1 MLVPG
6 ERDISYTIAKMG
18 NKPSFPLDTPLGC
31 LLANWEGYQQ
41 GGLKKKK
48 LIKYCTQCW
57 PTYSLGGG
65 EKWPQSGSL
74 GHNTILQLSLAC
86 KREGEYKEV
95 PYVQAFMAL
104 YQDSEKEG
112 KYKLEDFDKCSSKIL
127 LAKSETEDPLDRL
140 LTSAASAER
149 PRGREGQTCP
159 EVRRLGPEVTGSKG
173 SHSQSPRLL
182 LHMSPPPW
190 GGIRKSALS
199 STERKVILSQNLPP
213 KRGTRWGG
221 GNYARSCSVL
231 YARH

>member
-6 ERDISYTIAKMG
+6 ERDISYTTAKMG

-48 LIKYCTQCW
+48 LIKYCTQYW

-74 GHNTILQLSLAC
+74 GHNTILQLSLYC
-86 KREGEYKEV
+86 KREGKYKEV

-104 YQDSEKEG
+104 YQDSEKKG

-127 LAKSETEDPLDRL
+127 LARSETEDPLDLL
-140 LTSAASAER
+140 LTSPASAER
-149 PRGREGQTCP
+149 P
-159 EVRRLGPEVTGSKG
+159 
-173 SHSQSPRLL
+173 
-182 LHMSPPPW
+182 
-190 GGIRKSALS
+190 
-199 STERKVILSQNLPP
+199 
-213 KRGTRWGG
+213 
-221 GNYARSCSVL
+221 
-231 YARH
+231 